1 MSVWAGALA
10 DLVLVLHLTF
20 ILYAIT
26 GGLLALRFR
35 RAAWLHLPMLAW
47 AALTQFLGWIC
58 PLTPLENGL
67 RRLAGRAAYGGS
79 FIEHYLVPIVYPT
92 GLTTEIQWALGFF
105 NVAATA
111 VIYTWILRS
120 RTASSRSPP

>member
-20 ILYAIT
+20 ILYAIM
-26 GGLLALRFR
+26 GGLLALQFP
-35 RAAWLHLPMLAW
+35 RAPWLHLPMLAW

-67 RRLAGRAAYGGS
+67 SRLAGRAAYGGS
-79 FIEHYLVPIVYPT
+79 FIEHYLVPIVYPP
-92 GLTTEIQWALGFF
+92 GLTTEIQWALGAFLL
-105 NVAATA
+105 AANA
-111 VIYTWILRS
+111 VIYTWVLRT